1 MRLGME
7 FAAEAVAWH
16 LDRCSLGKTM
26 FPTKGEGLGSVF
38 YGRLSV
44 ARERKASCVTRAL
57 SVIVPLR
64 SPRPWCRVFFS
75 VPPTKRDRYPRLYY
89 KYTCNSVSS
98 PAVFSLCIPQRS
110 SYLCVCIA
118 DTTHARDVHLCWGT
132 AGTISASTYTDIL
145 LGGNRLR
152 EASEAQPFS
161 YRFVSLR
168 SFSPPRPSV
177 ARARAR
183 RARTGH

>member
-1 MRLGME
+1 
-7 FAAEAVAWH
+7 
-16 LDRCSLGKTM
+16 M

-64 SPRPWCRVFFS
+64 SPLDLGAGFFFS

-98 PAVFSLCIPQRS
+98 PTVFSL
-110 SYLCVCIA
+110 Y
-118 DTTHARDVHLCWGT
+118 T
-132 AGTISASTYTDIL
+132 SAIVRLSMCLHSRHNACSRCAFVLGHSRYDISTYTDIL